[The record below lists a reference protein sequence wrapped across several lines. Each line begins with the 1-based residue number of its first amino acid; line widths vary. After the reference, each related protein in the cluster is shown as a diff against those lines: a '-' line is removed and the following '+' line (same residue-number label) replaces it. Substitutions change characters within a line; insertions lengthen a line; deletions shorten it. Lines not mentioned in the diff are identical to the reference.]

1 MTGSLSIEE
10 YIARQPA
17 LSWRR
22 AILRRL
28 IRVIGFGLLVD
39 ITITGLEN
47 IPDDGPAILMMNHI
61 SALDPG
67 LCMGA
72 VKHRFVI
79 PMTKIENTY
88 HPVGRFAVWW
98 YGAYTV
104 DRENVDRKAL
114 MNSIALLQSGQLIL
128 IAPEGTRQKH
138 GLTRPKEGLTYVAT
152 KADAVIIPAAISGV
166 QGFVH
171 KWKRLQRPQI
181 HLNFGRAFRFKTDGR
196 SRIPRDE
203 LTTMTEEAMYQLA
216 AAVTDPD
223 LRGVYGDLSKA
234 TERYIEFI

>member
-1 MTGSLSIEE
+1 MTGTLSIEE
-10 YIARQPA
+10 YIARQPS

-22 AILRRL
+22 AALRRL
-28 IRVIGFGLLVD
+28 IRVLGFGLLVN

-61 SALDPG
+61 SAIDPG

-104 DRENVDRKAL
+104 RRDEVDRKAL

-128 IAPEGTRQKH
+128 IAPEGTRQKN

-152 KADAVIIPAAISGV
+152 KADAVIIPAAISGA
-166 QGFVH
+166 QGFKG
-171 KWKRLQRPQI
+171 KWQQLQRPQI
-181 HLNFGRAFRFKTDGR
+181 HLNFGRAFRFKTAGR
-196 SRIPRDE
+196 TRIPRDE
-203 LTTMTEEAMYQLA
+203 LSAMTEEAMYQLA
-216 AAVTDPD
+216 IAVTDPA
-223 LRGVYGDLSKA
+223 LRGQYSDVSKA
-234 TERYIEFI
+234 TEKHIEFL